1 MTTATPSL
9 RDLQQAMRRSLLGH
23 DDAIAAFVVDDGV
36 AAAERLGIYRNS
48 FVGVATRALRLNHPA
63 VARLVGD
70 DFFDATAQAY
80 IVRHPPAS
88 AWLDQYGDAYADFL
102 AQWQAAAS
110 LPYLADV
117 ARLEWAVSR
126 ALHARGGAAP
136 DTVPDAA
143 PGKAAHCGAAPDATT
158 LDAAALAD
166 LAALAPEAQ
175 ANVRFVPHPALQLVR
190 TATPADAIWRAVLD
204 RDEAALAAIDLA
216 AGSRWL
222 LVERS
227 DEGVDVV
234 PMHEAGWR
242 FTRALYAGQT
252 LQRAL
257 DAVAEGPDFDA
268 TTLLAQHFAAG
279 RFTGF
284 RTAAPLPVA
293 QPNEVCP

>member
-9 RDLQQAMRRSLLGH
+9 RDMQQAMRRSLLGH
-23 DDAIAAFVVDDGV
+23 DDSIAAFVVDDGV
-36 AAAERLGIYRNS
+36 AAAERLGIYRNT
-48 FVGVATRALRLNHPA
+48 FVGVATGALRLNHPA

-80 IVRHPPAS
+80 VVRHPPAS

-117 ARLEWAVSR
+117 ARLEWAVGR
-126 ALHARGGAAP
+126 TLHA
-136 DTVPDAA
+136 PDAA
-143 PGKAAHCGAAPDATT
+143 AV
-158 LDAAALAD
+158 DAATLAS
-166 LAALAPEAQ
+166 LAARAPEAQ
-175 ANVRFVPHPALQLVR
+175 ASVRFDPHPALQLVR

-204 RDEAALAAIDLA
+204 RDDAALAAIDLA
-216 AGSRWL
+216 AGPSWL

-234 PMHEAGWR
+234 SMHEAEWY
-242 FTRALYAGQT
+242 FTLALCTGKT
-252 LQRAL
+252 LQQAL
-257 DAVAEGPDFDA
+257 DAVAEEPDFDA
-268 TTLLAQHFAAG
+268 TSLLAQHFAAG

-284 RTAAPLPVA
+284 QAVAPLPIA
-293 QPNEVCP
+293 RTDEDCP

>member
-1 MTTATPSL
+1 MPSL
-9 RDLQQAMRRSLLGH
+9 RDVQDGMRRSLLGH
-23 DDAIAAFVVDDGV
+23 DDAVAAFVVDDGV
-36 AAAERLGIYRNS
+36 AAAERLGIYRNT

-70 DFFDATAQAY
+70 DFFAATAQAY

-102 AQWQAAAS
+102 AQWPAAAS

-126 ALHARGGAAP
+126 VLHAR
-136 DTVPDAA
+136 
-143 PGKAAHCGAAPDATT
+143 DATT

-175 ANVRFVPHPALQLVR
+175 ADVRFVSRPALQLIRV
-190 TATPADAIWRAVLD
+190 ATPADAIWRAVLD
-204 RDEAALAAIDLA
+204 RDDVALAAIDLA
-216 AGSRWL
+216 AGPRWL

-234 PMHEAGWR
+234 PMPEAGWR
-242 FTRALYAGQT
+242 FTLALCAGQT

-257 DAVAEGPDFDA
+257 DAVAAGPDFDA
-268 TTLLAQHFAAG
+268 PTLLAQHFAAG
-279 RFTGF
+279 RFAGF
-284 RTAAPLPVA
+284 RTAAPLPIA
-293 QPNEVCP
+293 QRHEVFP

>member
-9 RDLQQAMRRSLLGH
+9 RDMQQAMRRSLLGH
-23 DDAIAAFVVDDGV
+23 DDSIAAFVVDDGV
-36 AAAERLGIYRNS
+36 AATERLGIYRNT

-80 IVRHPPAS
+80 IVRHPPTS

-102 AQWQAAAS
+102 AQWQAVAS

-117 ARLEWAVSR
+117 ARLEWAVGR
-126 ALHARGGAAP
+126 ALHA
-136 DTVPDAA
+136 PDAA
-143 PGKAAHCGAAPDATT
+143 AV
-158 LDAAALAD
+158 DAATLAS
-166 LAALAPEAQ
+166 LAALAPEAP
-175 ANVRFVPHPALQLVR
+175 ANVRFDAHPALQLVR

-204 RDEAALAAIDLA
+204 RDDAALTSIDLA
-216 AGSRWL
+216 AGQRWL

-227 DEGVDVV
+227 NEGVDVV
-234 PMHEAGWR
+234 PMHEAGWN
-242 FTRALYAGQT
+242 FTLALCAGET
-252 LQRAL
+252 LQQAL
-257 DAVAEGPDFDA
+257 DAVAEAPDFDA

-284 RTAAPLPVA
+284 RTVAPLPIA
-293 QPNEVCP
+293 